1 MRPSVVLPCFF
12 SNRTIED
19 QIETI
24 ARLGYDACEIWGWK
38 KLDIPSCKEALQK
51 YGVEL
56 LSMCTSDFHLNDPAY
71 SDAWLSGLMESM
83 QTAKAVGAKKLITQ
97 VGQDTGMNRAFQ
109 RDTIVRNLKK
119 AAPLLEDNEITLM
132 IEPLNLLYD
141 HKGYFLSSSKE
152 AFDIVREVNSP
163 FVKVVF
169 DIYHQQVTEGNVLN
183 NILGNL
189 DLIAH
194 LHSAGNPGRIEL
206 QLGENDYRLIFER
219 IDKAGYTGACG
230 LEYHPTLEPE
240 ESLKRAKEIYFS

>member
-12 SNRTIED
+12 SNSAFED
-19 QIETI
+19 QVKTI

-38 KLDIPSCKEALQK
+38 ALNLTNCKEALQK
-51 YGVEL
+51 YRIEL
-56 LSMCTSDFHLNDPAY
+56 LSMCTSDFRLNDPEY

-83 QTAKAVGAKKLITQ
+83 DAARMLGAKKLITQ
-97 VGQDTGMNRAFQ
+97 VGQDTGKDRSFQ
-109 RDTIVRNLKK
+109 RDAIVHTLKK
-119 AAPLLEDNEITLM
+119 AAPILEDNSITLM
-132 IEPLNLLYD
+132 IEPLNTLYD
-141 HKGYFLSSSKE
+141 HKGYFLSSSRE
-152 AFDIVREVNSP
+152 AFDIVREVGSP

-183 NILGNL
+183 NILENL

-206 QLGENDYRLIFER
+206 QLGENDYRLIFDR
-219 IDKAGYTGACG
+219 IDKAGYAGACG
-230 LEYHPTLEPE
+230 LEYHPTLDAV